1 MTKIKGT
8 KRKSQNIFPLE
19 SVHILLNDF
28 YATFFTGILTNSHSK
43 IAYPE
48 VYYELVDI

>member
-1 MTKIKGT
+1 MAKIKGT

-19 SVHILLNDF
+19 SVHTLLNDF
-28 YATFFTGILTNSHSK
+28 YAIFFTGILTNSHSK

-48 VYYELVDI
+48 VHYELVDI